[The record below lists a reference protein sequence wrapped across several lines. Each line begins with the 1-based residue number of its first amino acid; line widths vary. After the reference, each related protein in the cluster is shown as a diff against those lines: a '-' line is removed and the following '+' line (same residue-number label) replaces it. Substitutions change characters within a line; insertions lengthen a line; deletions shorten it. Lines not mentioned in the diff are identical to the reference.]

1 MEVDRDDQQINPGS
15 VSNPNQQIFPLYCDA
30 PQSSSSIGWSPN
42 GSNLSANDVF
52 ENTELITHNYSND
65 LNIGLNQD
73 FIESQFAMLS
83 NSNKKVHNESKPI
96 TVLPKKRKTRNI
108 PRNSSKR
115 DMNTFWTI

>member
-1 MEVDRDDQQINPGS
+1 MDHDDEQINPGS
-15 VSNPNQQIFPLYCDA
+15 VSNPNQQILYLDA
-30 PQSSSSIGWSPN
+30 PQSSSSIDWSPN

-52 ENTELITHNYSND
+52 ENTELITHTYSND

-83 NSNKKVHNESKPI
+83 DSNNNKVHNESKPI
-96 TVLPKKRKTRNI
+96 TVLPKKRETRNI